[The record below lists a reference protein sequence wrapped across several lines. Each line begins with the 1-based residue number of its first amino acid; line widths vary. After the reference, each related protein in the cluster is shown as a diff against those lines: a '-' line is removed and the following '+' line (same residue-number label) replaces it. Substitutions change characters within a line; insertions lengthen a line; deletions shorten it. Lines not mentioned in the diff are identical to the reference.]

1 MMVWSLVQCGSCR
14 NFCSIPPSMRL
25 LCSSSQQQQYCGGH
39 GGLVSSLQ
47 LPDRSQTNVERTQLL
62 VRRRKSENSILQQ
75 SPVVS
80 RRKRASRF
88 RLSAV
93 AELRSTSA
101 MVVVKEVEEL
111 GNSAAS
117 SVGGAIQALK
127 TGPAQLLDPSLSSS
141 SSSASISLPGATV
154 VTAAGDSADHGRL
167 APDSPV
173 IDSLRE
179 QLSNITDSLTG
190 AGKAAGNILEETKAS
205 ISDTV
210 MAVQDS
216 VTRGF
221 TNVQEIT
228 RDSGDSVTRSFKN
241 VQEITRD
248 LGDSNVGGNG
258 VKDVN
263 EGFAGAGKAAANML
277 EEAKASIMDTV
288 MAVQDSV
295 TRSFRNVPEITG
307 DSGNS
312 TVGNNGVKDVYGG
325 FAGAGEA
332 AANILE
338 DTKASITNTVMAV
351 QDTVTRS
358 FTNVQDIT
366 TDSGDSVGNSVK
378 DVYRGF
384 AGAGKVAANILE
396 ETKASITDTVTAAQD
411 SATRSFTNVQEITR
425 DLRISVG
432 NGVKD
437 VYKDF
442 AGAGKAAVNTLEETN
457 ASITD
462 TATAVQDSV
471 TRSFTNVQEITRDSV
486 DSVGSA
492 VKDVYEGF
500 NGSVMDSIDRVTGFY
515 DKTVGD
521 VQSTLD
527 NTVTKA
533 EGSVTDFTGTFQM
546 GTTVNDALRDAVIT
560 VHSATGS
567 ALKASASAV
576 ADFYGSTKILLPTE
590 AQLVLSIVEQIHD
603 LSAPVGNALQQVY
616 VGIENVERAAG
627 VNPENPL
634 TPVLL
639 VVGGTL
645 CIGLSYWQVRY
656 GGYSGD
662 LIPTSALD
670 LLKKDGNAVLV
681 DLRSQVEREK
691 DGVPDLRRGARS
703 RSATVEAFKVE
714 GSLRNKLNNPKE
726 IDTIIT
732 AAIICNLKGLK
743 PSSKVIVMDEDGSH
757 SKAVARAL
765 HRFGI
770 KRRYRMD
777 GGFRAWNASG
787 LRTKPEGTETAIT
800 VLKEDTEDF
809 IEEVKPTA
817 EEVFLVCMGI
827 VAGLYAA
834 IEWEKTLQL
843 IGVIGISQ
851 VVYSKAK
858 AYDSFEDV
866 KADFRVLQKSLSLA
880 MQGLLRISGQAESGT
895 LQLVTSPNTSA
906 VQERVVRAAAKHGP
920 LASEDESKLELESEH
935 MSEVE
940 SLPFLFTED
949 LNAMPTRPEELSPP
963 SLRE

>member
-1 MMVWSLVQCGSCR
+1 
-14 NFCSIPPSMRL
+14 
-25 LCSSSQQQQYCGGH
+25 
-39 GGLVSSLQ
+39 
-47 LPDRSQTNVERTQLL
+47 
-62 VRRRKSENSILQQ
+62 
-75 SPVVS
+75 
-80 RRKRASRF
+80 
-88 RLSAV
+88 
-93 AELRSTSA
+93 

-111 GNSAAS
+111 VNSAAS
-117 SVGGAIQALK
+117 SVGRAIQALK

-210 MAVQDS
+210 MAAQDS

-228 RDSGDSVTRSFKN
+228 RDSGDSVTRSFRN
-241 VQEITRD
+241 VHEIVRD
-248 LGDSNVGGNG
+248 SGDSNVGGDG
-258 VKDVN
+258 VKDVY

-277 EEAKASIMDTV
+277 EEAKASITDTV

-312 TVGNNGVKDVYGG
+312 TMGNNGVKDVYGV
-325 FAGAGEA
+325 FAGAGKA

-338 DTKASITNTVMAV
+338 DTKASVTDTVMAV
-351 QDTVTRS
+351 QGTVTRS

-366 TDSGDSVGNSVK
+366 RDSGDSVGNSVK
-378 DVYRGF
+378 NVYRGF
-384 AGAGKVAANILE
+384 AGAGKAAANILE

-425 DLRISVG
+425 DLGNSVG

-437 VYKDF
+437 VYEDF
-442 AGAGKAAVNTLEETN
+442 AGAGKAAVNILEEIN

-486 DSVGSA
+486 DSVGST

-500 NGSVMDSIDRVTGFY
+500 NGNVMDAIDRVTGFY

-533 EGSVTDFTGTFQM
+533 EGSVTDFTDTLGA
-546 GTTVNDALRDAVIT
+546 TVNDALKDAVVT
-560 VHSATGS
+560 VRSATGS
-567 ALKASASAV
+567 ALEASASAV

-590 AQLVLSIVEQIHD
+590 AQSVLSIVEQKIHD
-603 LSAPVGNALQQVY
+603 LSAPVGNVLQQVY
-616 VGIENVERAAG
+616 VAIENVERAAG

-634 TPVLL
+634 TPVLV

-670 LLKKDGNAVLV
+670 FLKKDGNAVLV

-703 RSATVEAFKVE
+703 RSATVDAFKVE
-714 GSLRNKLNNPKE
+714 DSLRNKLRNPKE

-732 AAIICNLKGLK
+732 AAIIRNLKGVK
-743 PSSKVIVMDEDGSH
+743 PSSKVIVMDEDGSQ

-777 GGFRAWNASG
+777 GGFRAWNAAG

-800 VLKEDTEDF
+800 ILKE
-809 IEEVKPTA
+809 VRHS
-817 EEVFLVCMGI
+817 LVCF
-827 VAGLYAA
+827 VS
-834 IEWEKTLQL
+834 
-843 IGVIGISQ
+843 ISFNHLGH
-851 VVYSKAK
+851 S
-858 AYDSFEDV
+858 
-866 KADFRVLQKSLSLA
+866 
-880 MQGLLRISGQAESGT
+880 
-895 LQLVTSPNTSA
+895 
-906 VQERVVRAAAKHGP
+906 H
-920 LASEDESKLELESEH
+920 
-935 MSEVE
+935 
-940 SLPFLFTED
+940 
-949 LNAMPTRPEELSPP
+949 
-963 SLRE
+963 

>member
-1 MMVWSLVQCGSCR
+1 
-14 NFCSIPPSMRL
+14 
-25 LCSSSQQQQYCGGH
+25 
-39 GGLVSSLQ
+39 VSSLQ
-47 LPDRSQTNVERTQLL
+47 LPDRTQTNVERTQLL
-62 VRRRKSENSILQQ
+62 LRRRKSENSILQQ

-111 GNSAAS
+111 VNSAAS
-117 SVGGAIQALK
+117 SVGRAIQALK
-127 TGPAQLLDPSLSSS
+127 TGPAQLLDPSS

-173 IDSLRE
+173 IDSFRE

-210 MAVQDS
+210 MAAQDS

-228 RDSGDSVTRSFKN
+228 RGSGDSVTRSFRN

-258 VKDVN
+258 VKDVY

-277 EEAKASIMDTV
+277 EEAKSSITDTV

-338 DTKASITNTVMAV
+338 DTKASIMNTVTAV
-351 QDTVTRS
+351 QDTVIRS

-384 AGAGKVAANILE
+384 AGAGKAAANILE
-396 ETKASITDTVTAAQD
+396 DTKASITDTVTAAQD

-425 DLRISVG
+425 DLGNSVG

-437 VYKDF
+437 VYEDF
-442 AGAGKAAVNTLEETN
+442 AGAGKAAGNILEETN
-457 ASITD
+457 ASIAD

-500 NGSVMDSIDRVTGFY
+500 NGNVMDAIDRVTGFY

-546 GTTVNDALRDAVIT
+546 GTTVNDALRDAVVT

-567 ALKASASAV
+567 ALEASASAI

-590 AQLVLSIVEQIHD
+590 AQSVLSIVEQKIHD
-603 LSAPVGNALQQVY
+603 LSAPVGNALQQVFHT
-616 VGIENVERAAG
+616 I
-627 VNPENPL
+627 L
-634 TPVLL
+634 CFLLFL
-639 VVGGTL
+639 VVFKMLLPGA
-645 CIGLSYWQVRY
+645 CPGLFACQFFL
-656 GGYSGD
+656 G
-662 LIPTSALD
+662 LILLSAL
-670 LLKKDGNAVLV
+670 
-681 DLRSQVEREK
+681 
-691 DGVPDLRRGARS
+691 
-703 RSATVEAFKVE
+703 
-714 GSLRNKLNNPKE
+714 
-726 IDTIIT
+726 
-732 AAIICNLKGLK
+732 CN
-743 PSSKVIVMDEDGSH
+743 
-757 SKAVARAL
+757 
-765 HRFGI
+765 
-770 KRRYRMD
+770 
-777 GGFRAWNASG
+777 
-787 LRTKPEGTETAIT
+787 
-800 VLKEDTEDF
+800 
-809 IEEVKPTA
+809 
-817 EEVFLVCMGI
+817 
-827 VAGLYAA
+827 
-834 IEWEKTLQL
+834 
-843 IGVIGISQ
+843 
-851 VVYSKAK
+851 
-858 AYDSFEDV
+858 
-866 KADFRVLQKSLSLA
+866 
-880 MQGLLRISGQAESGT
+880 
-895 LQLVTSPNTSA
+895 
-906 VQERVVRAAAKHGP
+906 
-920 LASEDESKLELESEH
+920 
-935 MSEVE
+935 
-940 SLPFLFTED
+940 
-949 LNAMPTRPEELSPP
+949 
-963 SLRE
+963 